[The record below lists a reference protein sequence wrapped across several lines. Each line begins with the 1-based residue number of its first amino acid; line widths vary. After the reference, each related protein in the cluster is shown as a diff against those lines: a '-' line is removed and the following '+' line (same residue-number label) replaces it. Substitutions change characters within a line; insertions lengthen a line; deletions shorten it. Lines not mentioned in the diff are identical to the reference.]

1 MRLVLGTTCVLLASA
16 LPLHGQDR
24 GAEAALTVHQAVAI
38 ARARGPL
45 AVTAHARRLVAQGRA
60 RNDGAF
66 PNPTLEWRRENLT
79 SPLQPDIFGT
89 LQIPLDVTG
98 RRFAVRSAGG
108 ELVARGRAD
117 SSAVARQL
125 EGDVMRAY
133 WRAALGSELLSA
145 ATEERQA
152 RENIASFDAT
162 RFREGAVAEV
172 AAIRTRLEADR
183 ARIAEATARIEAARS
198 RSDLARVLGL
208 PEDSLPSLAR
218 LATATVPVTALD
230 EPTALTRALAQRP
243 DLAAFR
249 HAASEA
255 EHRAA
260 AERRGIVP
268 DLQLVTGYKV
278 TSGYTT
284 KVLGVIVPLPL
295 FSRNE
300 GLRERTKGES
310 LVAQA
315 ELRDAELR
323 VRGEVVAALRGVAA
337 MREAL
342 EAGTAGI
349 DARAAEVAQIAEGA
363 YREGALS
370 LMELVEAQRAR
381 AESRAAALRWTVE
394 IHLATL
400 ELNRAL
406 GAPLLEKP

>member
-1 MRLVLGTTCVLLASA
+1 MRLACIALLTVATA
-16 LPLHGQDR
+16 AGGQER
-24 GAEAALTVHQAVAI
+24 GPDGALTIQQAVAI

-66 PNPTLEWRRENLT
+66 PNPTFEWRRENLS

-89 LQIPLDVTG
+89 LQLPLDLTG
-98 RRFAVRSAGG
+98 RRFAIRSAGT

-117 SSAVARQL
+117 SSAVTRQL

-133 WRAALGSELLSA
+133 WRAALGSELLA
-145 ATEERQA
+145 VATEERKA
-152 RENIASFDAT
+152 RENVADFDAK

-183 ARIAEATARIEAARS
+183 ARIAEATARGEAARS
-198 RSDLARVLGL
+198 RGELARLLGL
-208 PEDSLPSLAR
+208 PEDSLPPLAR
-218 LATATVPVTALD
+218 IPATTTLTPPPD
-230 EPTALTRALAQRP
+230 EPTAMARALEQRP
-243 DLAAFR
+243 DLAALR

-255 EHRAA
+255 EHRAS
-260 AERRGIVP
+260 AERRGVIP
-268 DLQLVTGYKV
+268 DLQVVTGYKT
-278 TSGYTT
+278 TSGYST

-310 LVAQA
+310 LVASA

-363 YREGALS
+363 YREGAIS
-370 LMELVEAQRAR
+370 LMELIEAQRAR
-381 AESRAAALRWTVE
+381 AESRAAALRWTVD

-406 GAPLLEKP
+406 GAPLLEMP